1 MITSFGFKEKTID
14 QCIYHKINGSK
25 FILLVLYVDNI
36 MLASSDIG
44 LLHETKRFFSNNFEV
59 KDLGNASFVLGI
71 HIYQYRSHGIFGL
84 SQKTYIDKVLSR
96 FGMKDCALG
105 DTLID
110 KGDKFS
116 LLQCPKNEIE
126 NKEMKNII
134 YASIVGS
141 LMFAQVCTCLNI
153 AYVVGMLGRYL
164 SNPGMIY

>member
-1 MITSFGFKEKTID
+1 MITYFSFKENIVD
-14 QCIYHKINGSK
+14 QCMYHKINGSK

-105 DTLID
+105 DTLIA

-116 LLQCPKNEIE
+116 LLQCQR
-126 NKEMKNII
+126 MKLRIK
-134 YASIVGS
+134 
-141 LMFAQVCTCLNI
+141 
-153 AYVVGMLGRYL
+153 R
-164 SNPGMIY
+164 